1 MTIMNVSYSIQN
13 LIKGVILLVAIII
26 DTVLNPRDEQTSQQG
41 DI

>member
-1 MTIMNVSYSIQN
+1 
-13 LIKGVILLVAIII
+13 VILLVAIII